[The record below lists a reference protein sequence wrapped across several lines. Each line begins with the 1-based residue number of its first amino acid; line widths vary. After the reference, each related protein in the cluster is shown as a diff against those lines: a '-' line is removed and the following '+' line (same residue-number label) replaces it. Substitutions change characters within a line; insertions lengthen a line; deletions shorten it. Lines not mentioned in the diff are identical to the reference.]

1 MKQHPVSCGPVPG
14 SACGFRLETPCQVQ
28 RGPEELLV
36 GAGGLVEKEAA
47 SEGVTKEVLG
57 VEAAL
62 YGIEVCTCQNP
73 QVI

>member
-1 MKQHPVSCGPVPG
+1 MVPSADEDAGKQNWYS
-14 SACGFRLETPCQVQ
+14 R
-28 RGPEELLV
+28 
-36 GAGGLVEKEAA
+36 LVEKEAA

-73 QVI
+73 QVIWVTLCTLKSNRTLGEF

>member
-1 MKQHPVSCGPVPG
+1 MVPSADEDAGKQNWYS
-14 SACGFRLETPCQVQ
+14 R
-28 RGPEELLV
+28 
-36 GAGGLVEKEAA
+36 LVEKEAA